1 MTTESTP
8 ISNPSPNISQLE
20 LIRRDLCTT
29 ITTLNG
35 GQAIALMLSE
45 SDDETTANVAR
56 AAYGFL
62 QHLHV
67 QMDSIYSALGDIQ

>member
-1 MTTESTP
+1 MTTDSTP
-8 ISNPSPNISQLE
+8 TSSTSFNLSQLE
-20 LIRRDLCTT
+20 LIKRDLCTT

-35 GQAIALMLSE
+35 GQAIALMLAE

-67 QMDSIYSALGDIQ
+67 QMDSIYSALGDIR